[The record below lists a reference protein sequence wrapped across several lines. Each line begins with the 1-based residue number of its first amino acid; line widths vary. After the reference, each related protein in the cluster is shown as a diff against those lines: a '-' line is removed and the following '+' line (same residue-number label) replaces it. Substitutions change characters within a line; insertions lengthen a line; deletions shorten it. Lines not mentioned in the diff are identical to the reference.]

1 MPKGYPNP
9 KANPMPNVDPAAQ
22 TAMQN
27 LAQQQAA
34 PPPRI
39 REETRTPIRER
50 KRKGGSMADD
60 FAIDAELIP
69 DGMSWE
75 WKRHT
80 VHGQTDYGYEVG
92 LREQGWE
99 PVDSGRLSQFMPEG
113 HKGAIIR
120 KGMMLMERPKELTE
134 EARREDLYNAR
145 AQVQVQK
152 QKALETPAGTMP
164 RDHEIVQKVT
174 KMRSTYEPVKIS
186 DDE

>member
-1 MPKGYPNP
+1 MPKGYP
-9 KANPMPNVDPAAQ
+9 KAKMMSNTETPI
-22 TAMQN
+22 
-27 LAQQQAA
+27 QASA
-34 PPPRI
+34 PLPPPRI

-60 FAIDAELIP
+60 FAIDKSLIP

-80 VHGQTDYGYEVG
+80 IHGQEDFGYQVG

-99 PVDSGRLSQFMPEG
+99 PVDSGRLSQFMPPG
-113 HKGAIIR
+113 HKGGIIR
-120 KGMMLMERPKELTE
+120 KGMMLMERPKELTD

-152 QKALETPAGTMP
+152 QRALETPAGTLP
-164 RDHEIVQKVT
+164 RDEEIVRKAI
-174 KMRSTYEPVKIS
+174 KMRTNYEPVQIS
-186 DDE
+186 DDD